1 MEKVTWMR
9 LIDMIY
15 LGWVHG
21 CSIRGNIYYFEEVG
35 YGECSCERGELS
47 RMGSTVGAGNKVD
60 DHDDGSTVGDGK

>member
-35 YGECSCERGELS
+35 DGKCSREGENGQGWEVQL
-47 RMGSTVGAGNKVD
+47 GSGIKVD
-60 DHDDGSTVGDGK
+60 DGRRVRDGK